1 MAEQEFRGEEKQR
14 FPALTALGVLLG
26 IAVIVVAFVVDSEI
40 GIPVL
45 ILVLVCVGA
54 ALAYRV
60 IAGSNRS
67 AERDSEDAGPPKPS
81 PDRERPLG
89 DTPEAH
95 DEVSPHDL
103 PPDHPGREEAEEVA
117 GGSEGTTRGP
127 LP

>member
-1 MAEQEFRGEEKQR
+1 MAQQEFSGEEKQR
-14 FPALTALGVLLG
+14 FPALVGIGIALAV
-26 IAVIVVAFVVDSEI
+26 AVIVVAFVVDSEI

-45 ILVLVCVGA
+45 VLALICVAA
-54 ALAYRV
+54 ALGYRM

-67 AERDSEDAGPPKPS
+67 ADRDSEDSGVPKAPPDQS
-81 PDRERPLG
+81 RPLG

-103 PPDHPGREEAEEVA
+103 PRDHPGREEAEEVA
-117 GGSEGTTRGP
+117 GGADGTTRGP